1 MLGEEHPL
9 RYHQDWSYLDDAG
22 IDEGVDNQTLETAS
36 GCPLWVALVEEG
48 GSHLGMRAMNLGLNR
63 SCSMALEEARQNL
76 GEHSWDWKLAVAEM
90 GDPMVEG
97 EVEEVL
103 DLSMDPWDH
112 GDREGESDEVE
123 EEVVV
128 LFQIPGTLSFA
139 DPA

>member
-1 MLGEEHPL
+1 
-9 RYHQDWSYLDDAG
+9 
-22 IDEGVDNQTLETAS
+22 
-36 GCPLWVALVEEG
+36 
-48 GSHLGMRAMNLGLNR
+48 MNLGLDR
-63 SCSMALEEARQNL
+63 SCSMAPEEARQNL
-76 GEHSWDWKLAVAEM
+76 GEHSWDWRLAVAEM
-90 GDPMVEG
+90 GDPMEEG

-103 DLSMDPWDH
+103 DLSMDPLDH